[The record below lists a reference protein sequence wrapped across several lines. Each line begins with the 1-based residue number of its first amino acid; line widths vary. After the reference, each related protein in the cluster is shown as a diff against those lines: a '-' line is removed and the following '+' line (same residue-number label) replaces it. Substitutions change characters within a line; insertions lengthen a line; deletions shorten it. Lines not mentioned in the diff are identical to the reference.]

1 MAPPGLG
8 HSGTRHSTIPS
19 HEIYFT
25 VTGAEPVV
33 ADVDVL
39 GGGSSQQFFICIEK
53 MESPFQ
59 GPGGGQAHLPH
70 QTSYPSSQG
79 LIMPPNTAMMPA
91 EIPEGQTEMETT
103 PGMNPTGLANPQQ
116 KDISI
121 SMICRMGQE
130 TVQDIITKSSEL
142 FSLLKTLQPPNG
154 TAASINAQEERKA
167 KVQDFLRTITFC
179 FTKLRRICERC
190 NYSSATMEYTHIEVD
205 SLVPLKDE
213 VDSRQDD
220 RKPADAVRTSSAEYN
235 HLKEWYLDIRVPQ
248 HTSFSRYE
256 PTSK

>member
-1 MAPPGLG
+1 MHWCAKLKQQTAIF
-8 HSGTRHSTIPS
+8 H
-19 HEIYFT
+19 IYRNT
-25 VTGAEPVV
+25 E
-33 ADVDVL
+33 
-39 GGGSSQQFFICIEK
+39 

-79 LIMPPNTAMMPA
+79 LIMPPNTTMMPA

-130 TVQDIITKSSEL
+130 TVADIISKCADL
-142 FSLLKTLQPPNG
+142 FTVLKTLQPPNG

-167 KVQDFLRTITFC
+167 KVQELLRTITFC

-235 HLKEWYLDIRVPQ
+235 HLKERTFMRNKHLKEIIDNLRSFIWDINTMLAMRKP
-248 HTSFSRYE
+248 
-256 PTSK
+256 